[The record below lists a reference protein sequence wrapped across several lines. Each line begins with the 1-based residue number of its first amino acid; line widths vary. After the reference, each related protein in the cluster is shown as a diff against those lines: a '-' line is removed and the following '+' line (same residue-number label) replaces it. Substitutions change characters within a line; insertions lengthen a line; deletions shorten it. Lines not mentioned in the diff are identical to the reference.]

1 MIGDNQVVFSD
12 YTHGFSYNFFCAQIL
27 LLLMKMLDHSQS
39 KPETGHSIYKKN
51 KAKQIQM
58 KHTVNPKPS
67 THVLENGFGKY
78 AFRII
83 KVENLQHDHV

>member
-1 MIGDNQVVFSD
+1 
-12 YTHGFSYNFFCAQIL
+12 
-27 LLLMKMLDHSQS
+27 
-39 KPETGHSIYKKN
+39 
-51 KAKQIQM
+51 M

-67 THVLENGFGKY
+67 TQVLENGFGKY